1 MKKLILDYIK
11 LINKEDIN
19 KFANKNNITLSS
31 KEINNIFN
39 LLQDK
44 NILDYSDDAYL
55 ELINNNILTGEE
67 QEIVRKGRNAPSH
80 KSKSTDIVTYH
91 KATGF
96 ECLIGYLYQ
105 NNKDRLEE
113 IMKGILK

>member
-1 MKKLILDYIK
+1 MKKLILEYIK

-19 KFANKNNITLSS
+19 KFANKNNINLSS

-55 ELINNNILTGEE
+55 ELINNNIESNNTKKIYKLLMEY
-67 QEIVRKGRNAPSH
+67 K
-80 KSKSTDIVTYH
+80 KK
-91 KATGF
+91 
-96 ECLIGYLYQ
+96 YQ
-105 NNKDRLEE
+105 NYL
-113 IMKGILK
+113 

>member
-1 MKKLILDYIK
+1 MKKLILEYIK

-19 KFANKNNITLSS
+19 KFANKNNINLSS

-55 ELINNNILTGEE
+55 ELINNNIE
-67 QEIVRKGRNAPSH
+67 SH
-80 KSKSTDIVTYH
+80 NTKKVY
-91 KATGF
+91 KLLM
-96 ECLIGYLYQ
+96 EYKKRYQ
-105 NNKDRLEE
+105 NYL
-113 IMKGILK
+113 

>member
-1 MKKLILDYIK
+1 MKKLILEYIK

-55 ELINNNILTGEE
+55 ELINNNIESNNTKKVYKLLMEY
-67 QEIVRKGRNAPSH
+67 K
-80 KSKSTDIVTYH
+80 KK
-91 KATGF
+91 
-96 ECLIGYLYQ
+96 YQ
-105 NNKDRLEE
+105 NYL
-113 IMKGILK
+113 

>member
-19 KFANKNNITLSS
+19 KFANKNNINLSS
-31 KEINNIFN
+31 KEINNIFK

-55 ELINNNILTGEE
+55 ELINNNIESNNTKKVYKLLMEY
-67 QEIVRKGRNAPSH
+67 K
-80 KSKSTDIVTYH
+80 KK
-91 KATGF
+91 
-96 ECLIGYLYQ
+96 YQ
-105 NNKDRLEE
+105 NYL
-113 IMKGILK
+113 

>member
-1 MKKLILDYIK
+1 MKKLILEYIK

-19 KFANKNNITLSS
+19 KFANKNNINLSS

-55 ELINNNILTGEE
+55 ELINNNIESNNIKKVYKLLMEY
-67 QEIVRKGRNAPSH
+67 K
-80 KSKSTDIVTYH
+80 KK
-91 KATGF
+91 
-96 ECLIGYLYQ
+96 YQ
-105 NNKDRLEE
+105 NYL
-113 IMKGILK
+113 

>member
-1 MKKLILDYIK
+1 MKKLILEYIK

-19 KFANKNNITLSS
+19 KFANKNNINLSS

-55 ELINNNILTGEE
+55 ELINNNIESNNTKKVYKLFMEY
-67 QEIVRKGRNAPSH
+67 K
-80 KSKSTDIVTYH
+80 KK
-91 KATGF
+91 
-96 ECLIGYLYQ
+96 YQ
-105 NNKDRLEE
+105 NYL
-113 IMKGILK
+113 

>member
-1 MKKLILDYIK
+1 MKKLILEYIK

-31 KEINNIFN
+31 KELNNIFI

-55 ELINNNILTGEE
+55 ELINNNIESNNTKKVYKLLMEY
-67 QEIVRKGRNAPSH
+67 K
-80 KSKSTDIVTYH
+80 KK
-91 KATGF
+91 
-96 ECLIGYLYQ
+96 YQ
-105 NNKDRLEE
+105 NYL
-113 IMKGILK
+113 

>member
-11 LINKEDIN
+11 LINKEYIN
-19 KFANKNNITLSS
+19 KFANKNNINLSS

-55 ELINNNILTGEE
+55 ELINNNIESNNTKKVYKLLMEY
-67 QEIVRKGRNAPSH
+67 K
-80 KSKSTDIVTYH
+80 KK
-91 KATGF
+91 
-96 ECLIGYLYQ
+96 YQ
-105 NNKDRLEE
+105 NYL
-113 IMKGILK
+113 

>member
-19 KFANKNNITLSS
+19 KFANKNNINLSS

-44 NILDYSDDAYL
+44 NILDYSNDAYL
-55 ELINNNILTGEE
+55 ELINNNIESNNTKKVYKLLMEY
-67 QEIVRKGRNAPSH
+67 K
-80 KSKSTDIVTYH
+80 KK
-91 KATGF
+91 
-96 ECLIGYLYQ
+96 YQ
-105 NNKDRLEE
+105 NYL
-113 IMKGILK
+113 

>member
-1 MKKLILDYIK
+1 MKKLILEYIK

-19 KFANKNNITLSS
+19 KFANKNNINLSS

-55 ELINNNILTGEE
+55 ELINNNIESNNTKKVYKLRMEY
-67 QEIVRKGRNAPSH
+67 K
-80 KSKSTDIVTYH
+80 KK
-91 KATGF
+91 
-96 ECLIGYLYQ
+96 YQ
-105 NNKDRLEE
+105 NYL
-113 IMKGILK
+113 

>member
-1 MKKLILDYIK
+1 MKKLILEYIK

-19 KFANKNNITLSS
+19 KFANKNSIILSN

-55 ELINNNILTGEE
+55 ELINNNIESNNTKKVYKLLMEY
-67 QEIVRKGRNAPSH
+67 K
-80 KSKSTDIVTYH
+80 KK
-91 KATGF
+91 
-96 ECLIGYLYQ
+96 YQ
-105 NNKDRLEE
+105 NYL
-113 IMKGILK
+113 

>member
-1 MKKLILDYIK
+1 MKKLILEYIK

-19 KFANKNNITLSS
+19 KFANKNNINLSS

-55 ELINNNILTGEE
+55 ELINNNMESNNTKKVYKLLMEY
-67 QEIVRKGRNAPSH
+67 K
-80 KSKSTDIVTYH
+80 KK
-91 KATGF
+91 
-96 ECLIGYLYQ
+96 YQ
-105 NNKDRLEE
+105 NYL
-113 IMKGILK
+113 

>member
-19 KFANKNNITLSS
+19 KFANKNNINLSS
-31 KEINNIFN
+31 NEINNIFK

-55 ELINNNILTGEE
+55 ELINNNIESNNTKKVYKLLMEY
-67 QEIVRKGRNAPSH
+67 K
-80 KSKSTDIVTYH
+80 KK
-91 KATGF
+91 
-96 ECLIGYLYQ
+96 YQ
-105 NNKDRLEE
+105 NYL
-113 IMKGILK
+113 

>member
-1 MKKLILDYIK
+1 MKKLILEYIK

-19 KFANKNNITLSS
+19 KFANKNNINLSS

-55 ELINNNILTGEE
+55 ELINNNIE
-67 QEIVRKGRNAPSH
+67 S
-80 KSKSTDIVTYH
+80 
-91 KATGF
+91 
-96 ECLIGYLYQ
+96 
-105 NNKDRLEE
+105 NNTKTC
-113 IMKGILK
+113 

>member
-1 MKKLILDYIK
+1 MKKLILEYIK

-19 KFANKNNITLSS
+19 KFANENNINLSS

-55 ELINNNILTGEE
+55 ELINNNIESNNTKKVYKLLMEY
-67 QEIVRKGRNAPSH
+67 K
-80 KSKSTDIVTYH
+80 KK
-91 KATGF
+91 
-96 ECLIGYLYQ
+96 YQ
-105 NNKDRLEE
+105 NYL
-113 IMKGILK
+113 

>member
-1 MKKLILDYIK
+1 MKKLILEYIK

-31 KEINNIFN
+31 KEINNIFK

-55 ELINNNILTGEE
+55 ELINNNIESNNTKKVYKLLMEY
-67 QEIVRKGRNAPSH
+67 K
-80 KSKSTDIVTYH
+80 KK
-91 KATGF
+91 
-96 ECLIGYLYQ
+96 YQ
-105 NNKDRLEE
+105 NYL
-113 IMKGILK
+113 

>member
-1 MKKLILDYIK
+1 MKKLILKYIK

-19 KFANKNNITLSS
+19 KFANKNNINLSS

-55 ELINNNILTGEE
+55 ELINNNIESNNTKKVYKLLMEY
-67 QEIVRKGRNAPSH
+67 K
-80 KSKSTDIVTYH
+80 KK
-91 KATGF
+91 
-96 ECLIGYLYQ
+96 YQ
-105 NNKDRLEE
+105 NYL
-113 IMKGILK
+113 

>member
-1 MKKLILDYIK
+1 MKKLILEYIK

-19 KFANKNNITLSS
+19 KFANKNNINLSS

-55 ELINNNILTGEE
+55 ELINNNIE
-67 QEIVRKGRNAPSH
+67 
-80 KSKSTDIVTYH
+80 SKNTKKVY
-91 KATGF
+91 KLLM
-96 ECLIGYLYQ
+96 EYKKKYQ
-105 NNKDRLEE
+105 NYL
-113 IMKGILK
+113 

>member
-11 LINKEDIN
+11 LINKEHIN
-19 KFANKNNITLSS
+19 KFTNKNNINLSI

-55 ELINNNILTGEE
+55 ELINNNIESNNTKKVYKLLMEY
-67 QEIVRKGRNAPSH
+67 K
-80 KSKSTDIVTYH
+80 KK
-91 KATGF
+91 
-96 ECLIGYLYQ
+96 YQ
-105 NNKDRLEE
+105 NYL
-113 IMKGILK
+113 

>member
-1 MKKLILDYIK
+1 MKKLILEYIK

-19 KFANKNNITLSS
+19 KFANKNNINLSS

-55 ELINNNILTGEE
+55 ELINNNIESNNTKKVYKLLMAY
-67 QEIVRKGRNAPSH
+67 K
-80 KSKSTDIVTYH
+80 KK
-91 KATGF
+91 
-96 ECLIGYLYQ
+96 YQ
-105 NNKDRLEE
+105 NYL
-113 IMKGILK
+113 

>member
-1 MKKLILDYIK
+1 MKRLILEYIK

-19 KFANKNNITLSS
+19 KFANKNNINLSS

-55 ELINNNILTGEE
+55 ELINNNIESNNTKKVYKLLMEY
-67 QEIVRKGRNAPSH
+67 K
-80 KSKSTDIVTYH
+80 KK
-91 KATGF
+91 
-96 ECLIGYLYQ
+96 YQ
-105 NNKDRLEE
+105 NYL
-113 IMKGILK
+113 

>member
-55 ELINNNILTGEE
+55 ELINNNIESNNTKKVYKLLMEY
-67 QEIVRKGRNAPSH
+67 K
-80 KSKSTDIVTYH
+80 KK
-91 KATGF
+91 
-96 ECLIGYLYQ
+96 YQ
-105 NNKDRLEE
+105 NYL
-113 IMKGILK
+113 